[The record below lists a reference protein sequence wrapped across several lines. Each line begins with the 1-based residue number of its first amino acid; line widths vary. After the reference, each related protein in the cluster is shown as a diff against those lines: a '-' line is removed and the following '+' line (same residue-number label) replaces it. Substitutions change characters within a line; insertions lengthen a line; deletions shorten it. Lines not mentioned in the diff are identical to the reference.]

1 MPKQIYQLLFASLLS
16 SYLLTGCQIVSVK
29 SQGINVTIANERESI
44 LTRNKLSEA
53 SLNVLSMTGRE
64 AKICSDQPDPCIQ
77 ELQQIPQIQDE
88 QLLSTS
94 SEIYL
99 AKALEF
105 ENSSDCKTS
114 TLASTRSEEKQKQQQ
129 ETYDQCLDQQLYMLD
144 KSIRYSY
151 AYMFK
156 TKRQPKERIFDNRQV
171 QIRDFYNLALAKLVT
186 AYALRHK
193 PTVVEPQVKVG
204 KSVYQINFDHYPQL
218 KNQ

>member
-1 MPKQIYQLLFASLLS
+1 MPKPIYKVLFASLLS

-64 AKICSDQPDPCIQ
+64 ARICSDEPDQCIQ

-105 ENSSDCKTS
+105 ENSSDCKTG
-114 TLASTRSEEKQKQQQ
+114 TLTSTRSEEKQKQQQ
-129 ETYDQCLDQQLYMLD
+129 VTYDKCLDQQLYMLD

-156 TKRQPKERIFDNRQV
+156 TKRQPSDRIF
-171 QIRDFYNLALAKLVT
+171 
-186 AYALRHK
+186 
-193 PTVVEPQVKVG
+193 
-204 KSVYQINFDHYPQL
+204 
-218 KNQ
+218 